1 MSAIESGAMHRL
13 MSRCG
18 RLTTRHP
25 WPVIAAWLLLTAV
38 VAALVLVG
46 GRPIDEDATL
56 PGSAGQHGRDLLETH
71 FPASDDAVGQVIFK
85 TSGAALDDAAVA
97 DTAARLSTTAH
108 VSEVGTLV
116 LSPDRTTGYLDVT
129 LDVSP
134 LELTR
139 EMTVE
144 VMDAAVTPGL
154 EVLPGGAL
162 TRAQGGTGHSELIGI
177 VVALAVLVIA
187 FGGLVAAALPLVTA
201 AIVLVIGVGGIGLA
215 GHLTGIPSVATT
227 LATMIG
233 LGVGIDY
240 ALFLITRY
248 RALLDRGRDTRD
260 AITETVASSGSAI
273 VFAGATVVVALAG
286 LGVAGVP
293 ILATLGWTSGLVVVV
308 AVAAATTL
316 LPALLTVLGP
326 RIAALPV
333 RRSRPGRASFW
344 GRLADRVIRRPW
356 RYVLASSLLLL
367 VLAAPLT
374 AMTLGQTDAG
384 DRPASSAERAGY
396 DAMATA
402 FGPGA
407 NGPLTVVAELSP
419 AASPGTPAGSV
430 LPGATPPGNAPAG
443 ATPPGNAPAGSVP
456 SDATAPGSTSD
467 GATPPGATASGNPAS
482 SGADTG
488 ASAADATPAPG
499 PTGGGPVGDPRL
511 AALAEAVAAVPGVV
525 KTGPVRLSEDGLVA
539 SMRVTPDTAPSD
551 PATLDTADRLDA
563 LDLDG
568 VDVYVTGQT
577 AVRGELAT
585 RVADRMPLV
594 IVIVVLLSGILV
606 LVAFRAPVV
615 AAKAAVMN
623 LLSVAAA
630 YGALTAVF
638 QWGWG
643 VALIG
648 LDGPVP
654 IEAYVPMMLFA
665 LLFGLSMDYEVFLL
679 TAVRE
684 SWDRTR
690 DNRLSVRDGLAETGV
705 VITSAALI
713 MVCVFASFVL
723 SPEPVIKMMGL
734 GLAVAIAV
742 DATVI
747 RGLLVPALMTVLG
760 DANWWTPRRPRATSE
775 PVSTPTPDDTSEP
788 GDTSEPDGTS
798 EPGGTESRPHAH
810 VR

>member
-1 MSAIESGAMHRL
+1 MSTIESGAMHRL
-13 MSRCG
+13 MVRCG
-18 RLTTRHP
+18 RFTTRRP

-38 VAALVLVG
+38 VATLVAVG
-46 GRPIDEDATL
+46 GRPVDEDATL
-56 PGSAGQHGRDLLETH
+56 PGSSGQHGRDVLEAH
-71 FPASDDAVGQVIFK
+71 FPASDNAVGQVIFSAGG
-85 TSGAALDDAAVA
+85 TPLDDAIIGDLA
-97 DTAARLSTTAH
+97 TRLASAPH
-108 VSEVGTLV
+108 VSEVGTPV

-129 LDVSP
+129 LDVGP
-134 LELTR
+134 QDVTKA
-139 EMTVE
+139 MTAE
-144 VMDAAVTPGL
+144 VMKAAETPGGGVAETPGGAAAETPGSDAVLAL

-162 TRAQGGTGHSELIGI
+162 TRAQGSTGHSETIGI
-177 VVALAVLVIA
+177 VVALAVLVVA

-248 RALLDRGRDTRD
+248 RALLNRGHDVR
-260 AITETVASSGSAI
+260 AAVTETVASSGSAI
-273 VFAGATVVVALAG
+273 VFAGGTVVVALAG

-293 ILATLGWTSGLVVVV
+293 ILATLGWTSGVVVIV

-316 LPALLTVLGP
+316 LPALLTLLGP

-333 RRSRPGRASFW
+333 RRTRTGGVSLW

-356 RYVLASSLLLL
+356 RYALASGLLLL

-396 DAMATA
+396 DAMAAA

-407 NGPLTVVAELSP
+407 NGPLTLVVELSP
-419 AASPGTPAGSV
+419 AA
-430 LPGATPPGNAPAG
+430 
-443 ATPPGNAPAGSVP
+443 
-456 SDATAPGSTSD
+456 TSR
-467 GATPPGATASGNPAS
+467 T
-482 SGADTG
+482 
-488 ASAADATPAPG
+488 
-499 PTGGGPVGDPRL
+499 DPRL
-511 AALAEAVAAVPGVV
+511 ASLSSAVTAVPGVAQAA
-525 KTGPVRLSEDGLVA
+525 PARLAEDGLVA
-539 SMRVTPDTAPSD
+539 SVRVTPDTAPSD
-551 PATLDTADRLDA
+551 PATLDTVDRLAA
-563 LDLDG
+563 LEIDG
-568 VDVYVTGQT
+568 VDVSVTGQT
-577 AVRGELAT
+577 AVRGELAG
-585 RVADRMPLV
+585 RVGERMPYV
-594 IVIVVLLSGILV
+594 IVVVVLLSGLLV
-606 LVAFRAPVV
+606 LVAFRAPVIAV
-615 AAKAAVMN
+615 KAAVMN

-643 VALIG
+643 ARLIG

-654 IEAYVPMMLFA
+654 IEAYVPTMLFA

-684 SWDRTR
+684 SWDRTH
-690 DNRLSVRDGLAETGV
+690 DNRRSVRDGLAETGV

-723 SPEPVIKMMGL
+723 SDEPIIKMMGF

-747 RGLLVPALMTVLG
+747 RGLLVPAVMTLLG
-760 DANWWTPRRPRATSE
+760 DANWWTPRSRRRRSP
-775 PVSTPTPDDTSEP
+775 
-788 GDTSEPDGTS
+788 GTS
-798 EPGGTESRPHAH
+798 EPPQPQPAEQPPATVP
-810 VR
+810 